1 MAARSTRTAMLVIG
15 FLGGA
20 DLVGYAPQIEALRL
34 GFRDYGYVKD
44 ELAADLVG
52 RKVAVMITQ
61 GTPAALL
68 AHPT

>member
-34 GFRDYGYVKD
+34 GLRDYGYV
-44 ELAADLVG
+44 EG
-52 RKVAVMITQ
+52 RTRSRSRRSQVAVMITQ

>member
-1 MAARSTRTAMLVIG
+1 MRPKSRHCGSGFATMAMS
-15 FLGGA
+15 
-20 DLVGYAPQIEALRL
+20 
-34 GFRDYGYVKD
+34 KD
-44 ELAADLVG
+44 ELAADLIG

>member
-1 MAARSTRTAMLVIG
+1 MLVIG

-20 DLVGYAPQIEALRL
+20 DLVGYASQIATMAMS
-34 GFRDYGYVKD
+34 KD